1 MIMHSMTR
9 NKLDILMIKSD
20 KFELNIVSVFSKV
33 TLFMAT
39 IHLTSVNQN
48 FSTNTHYDILLWN
61 H

>member
-48 FSTNTHYDILLWN
+48 LSTNTHYDILLWK